1 MQTFF
6 DSSYILVVDDIDE
19 SLEEILKNYPKH
31 SIRVIKNE
39 EKDEF
44 QLLQAQNAIKEAYIA
59 SSEKKYLF
67 LCGSSFRVEAQNS
80 LLKILEEPPTN
91 IVFIILTTLKS
102 SLLPTIYSRL
112 PFKVLKKFNQE
123 IESSFDFRKLDLKD
137 IYSFLKENQ
146 RVSKNEAK
154 EFLESFLVK
163 IKNQNIKLD
172 EKELELFS
180 NSIKLLE
187 LNSRPLNILTT
198 VLLALLNKKS

>member
-44 QLLQAQNAIKEAYIA
+44 QLLQAQTAIKESYIA

-112 PFKVLKKFNQE
+112 PFKVLKKSNQE

-137 IYSFLKENQ
+137 IYNFLKENQ
-146 RVSKNEAK
+146 RVSKSEAK

-180 NSIKLLE
+180 SSIKLLE

>member
-44 QLLQAQNAIKEAYIA
+44 QLLQAQTAIKEAYIA

>member
-146 RVSKNEAK
+146 RVSKNEEIGRASCR
-154 EFLESFLVK
+154 ERV
-163 IKNQNIKLD
+163 
-172 EKELELFS
+172 
-180 NSIKLLE
+180 
-187 LNSRPLNILTT
+187 
-198 VLLALLNKKS
+198 

>member
-44 QLLQAQNAIKEAYIA
+44 QLLQAQTAIKEAYIA

-180 NSIKLLE
+180 SSIKLLE

>member
-6 DSSYILVVDDIDE
+6 DSSQILIVDDINE
-19 SLEEILKNYPKH
+19 SLDEILKSYPKH

-102 SLLPTIYSRL
+102 SLLPTIYSRI
-112 PFKVLKKFNQE
+112 PFKILKKSNQE

-137 IYSFLKENQ
+137 IYSFLKDNQ
-146 RVSKNEAK
+146 RVGKNEAK

-180 NSIKLLE
+180 SSIKLLE
-187 LNSRPLNILTT
+187 LNSRPINILTT